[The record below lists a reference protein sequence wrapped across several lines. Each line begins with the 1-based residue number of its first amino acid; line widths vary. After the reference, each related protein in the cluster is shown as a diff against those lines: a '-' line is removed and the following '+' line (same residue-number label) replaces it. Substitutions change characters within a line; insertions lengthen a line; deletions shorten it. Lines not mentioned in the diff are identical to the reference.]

1 MSETFSVWF
10 LIGAALVFWMQA
22 GFAMVEAG
30 FTIKKYREHYYEKLN
45 GFLYWDMYI
54 YFNWF

>member
-22 GFAMVEAG
+22 GFSNTHPTLDDAKEFM
-30 FTIKKYREHYYEKLN
+30 EKHRNKSLIV
-45 GFLYWDMYI
+45 YHE
-54 YFNWF
+54 